1 MDIKKKERA
10 ANFLLLVVAIIW
22 GGGFVA
28 GKMALT
34 GLSPAAIL
42 LYRFSMAA
50 LLCGICFFGRI
61 RRTPKDTM
69 VKGCLIGA
77 LQMAAQ
83 VVQLVGLQ
91 YTTAAKQ
98 SFLCTAYVALVPF
111 LSWIVLRKRPQPK
124 AFLAGF
130 IALAGIGLISLRGSL
145 NIGFGDGM
153 SLGFAALF
161 GLQIVLVG
169 RFVGKDADS
178 IQLSFFQFLTASV
191 IAGAACVI
199 RGDSLIP
206 VGGESL
212 AGILYLGILNTF
224 VAMAGQ
230 NVGQKYTRDTT
241 ASLIISLESLFGFTF
256 SVLYYHEKLE
266 WRMLAGGALCFAAI
280 LINTAQGKFS
290 FINNGKKRT

>member
-1 MDIKKKERA
+1 MNKKERA
-10 ANFLLLVVAIIW
+10 ANLLLLIVAIIW

-34 GLSPAAIL
+34 GLSPTGVL

-50 LLCGICFFGRI
+50 LLCGICFFR
-61 RRTPKDTM
+61 RVCRTPKETAI
-69 VKGCLIGA
+69 KGCMIGA

-83 VVQLVGLQ
+83 AVQLVGLQ

-111 LSWIVLRKRPQPK
+111 LSWMVLRERPQPK

-130 IALAGIGLISLRGSL
+130 IALAGIGFISLRGSFE
-145 NIGFGDGM
+145 IGFGDGM
-153 SLGFAALF
+153 SLGFAVLF

-191 IAGAACVI
+191 IAGAACLV
-199 RGDSLIP
+199 RGESLIP
-206 VGGESL
+206 VGWESL
-212 AGILYLGILNTF
+212 SGLLYLGILNTF
-224 VAMAGQ
+224 VAMVGQ

-256 SVLYYHEKLE
+256 SVLYYHDQLE
-266 WRMLAGGALCFAAI
+266 WRMLTGGALCFAAI
-280 LINTAQGKFS
+280 LINTVQDKFS
-290 FINNGKKRT
+290 FANHRKK

>member
-1 MDIKKKERA
+1 MDMKKKERA
-10 ANFLLLVVAIIW
+10 ANLLLLAVAIVW

-34 GLSPAAIL
+34 GLNPAPVL
-42 LYRFSMAA
+42 LYRFSMAT
-50 LLCGICFFGRI
+50 LLCGICFCRRI
-61 RRTPKDTM
+61 RSTPKVTA

-83 VVQLVGLQ
+83 AVQLVGLQ
-91 YTTAAKQ
+91 YTTPAKQ

-130 IALAGIGLISLRGSL
+130 IALAGIGLISLRGSFD
-145 NIGFGDGM
+145 IGFGDGM

-169 RFVGKDADS
+169 RFVGNDADS

-191 IAGAACVI
+191 IAGTACLMS
-199 RGDSLIP
+199 GESLIP
-206 VGGESL
+206 IGWESL
-212 AGILYLGILNTF
+212 SGIMYLGILNTF

-256 SVLYYHEKLE
+256 SVLYYHEQLE
-266 WRMLAGGALCFAAI
+266 WRMLAGGVLCFAAI
-280 LINTAQGKFS
+280 LVNTTQGKFS
-290 FINNGKKRT
+290 FTNHRKK

>member
-50 LLCGICFFGRI
+50 LLCGICFFSRI
-61 RRTPKDTM
+61 RCTPRDTV

-111 LSWIVLRKRPQPK
+111 ISWVVLRRRPKPK
-124 AFLAGF
+124 AFIAGF
-130 IALAGIGLISLRGSL
+130 IALAGIGLISLRGSFEVGL
-145 NIGFGDGM
+145 GDGM

-212 AGILYLGILNTF
+212 AGILYLGIINTF

-256 SVLYYHEKLE
+256 SVLYYHEQLE

>member
-1 MDIKKKERA
+1 MNMKKKERA
-10 ANFLLLVVAIIW
+10 ANFLLLVAIIW

-34 GLSPAAIL
+34 GLGTAAVL
-42 LYRFSMAA
+42 LYRFSMAT
-50 LLCGICFFGRI
+50 LLCGMCFFGRI
-61 RRTPKDTM
+61 SRTPRDTAI
-69 VKGCLIGA
+69 KGCMIGA

-83 VVQLVGLQ
+83 AVQLVGLQ

-111 LSWIVLRKRPQPK
+111 LSWVVLRKRPQPK

-191 IAGAACVI
+191 IAGAACLV
-199 RGDSLIP
+199 RGESLLP
-206 VGGESL
+206 MGGESL

-230 NVGQKYTRDTT
+230 NVGQKYTSDTT
-241 ASLIISLESLFGFTF
+241 ASLIISLESLFGFAF
-256 SVLYYHEKLE
+256 SVLYYHEQLE

-280 LINTAQGKFS
+280 LINTTQGKFS
-290 FINNGKKRT
+290 FANHRKK

>member
-1 MDIKKKERA
+1 MNKKERA
-10 ANFLLLVVAIIW
+10 ANLLLLIVAIIW

-42 LYRFSMAA
+42 MYRFSMAT
-50 LLCGICFFGRI
+50 LLCGMCFFRRI
-61 RRTPKDTM
+61 SRTTRDTAI
-69 VKGCLIGA
+69 KGCMIGA

-83 VVQLVGLQ
+83 AVQLVGLQ

-111 LSWIVLRKRPQPK
+111 LSWMVLRERPQPK
-124 AFLAGF
+124 AFMAGF
-130 IALAGIGLISLRGSL
+130 IALAGIGFISLRGSFE
-145 NIGFGDGM
+145 IGFGDGM
-153 SLGFAALF
+153 SLGFAVLF

-169 RFVGKDADS
+169 RFVGNDADS

-191 IAGAACVI
+191 IAGAAC
-199 RGDSLIP
+199 LI
-206 VGGESL
+206 GGESVIPAGGESV
-212 AGILYLGILNTF
+212 AGIMYLGILNTF

-256 SVLYYHEKLE
+256 SVLYYHEQLE
-266 WRMLAGGALCFAAI
+266 WRLLAGGALCFAAI
-280 LINTAQGKFS
+280 LINTTQGKFS
-290 FINNGKKRT
+290 FANHRKKRT

>member
-1 MDIKKKERA
+1 MDTRKKERA
-10 ANFLLLVVAIIW
+10 ANLLLLLVAIIW

-61 RRTPKDTM
+61 RHTPKDTM
-69 VKGCLIGA
+69 VKGCMIGV

-83 VVQLVGLQ
+83 AVQLIGLQ
-91 YTTAAKQ
+91 YTTPAKQ

-124 AFLAGF
+124 ALLAGF
-130 IALAGIGLISLRGSL
+130 IALAGIGLISLRGSF

-153 SLGFAALF
+153 SLGFAVLF

-169 RFVGKDADS
+169 RFVGNDADS

-191 IAGAACVI
+191 IAGAACLMS
-199 RGDSLIP
+199 GESMIP
-206 VGGESL
+206 VGGESM
-212 AGILYLGILNTF
+212 AGILYLGVLNTF

-256 SVLYYHEKLE
+256 STLYYHEQMD
-266 WRMLAGGALCFAAI
+266 WRMLTGGALCFAAI
-280 LINTAQGKFS
+280 LINTAERKNLL
-290 FINNGKKRT
+290 IKK

>member
-1 MDIKKKERA
+1 MKKKERA
-10 ANFLLLVVAIIW
+10 ANLLLLIVAIIW

-50 LLCGICFFGRI
+50 LLCGICFFDRI
-61 RRTPKDTM
+61 RRTPRDTM
-69 VKGCLIGA
+69 VKGCMIGA

-111 LSWIVLRKRPQPK
+111 ISWVVLRRRPQPK
-124 AFLAGF
+124 AFIAGF
-130 IALAGIGLISLRGSL
+130 IALAGIGFISLRGSFE
-145 NIGFGDGM
+145 IGFGDGM

-191 IAGAACVI
+191 IAGAACIVS
-199 RGDSLIP
+199 GDSLIP

-256 SVLYYHEKLE
+256 SVLYYHEQLE
-266 WRMLAGGALCFAAI
+266 WRMLAGGALCFVAI
-280 LINTAQGKFS
+280 LINTADRKNFLL
-290 FINNGKKRT
+290 NHRKKRYK

>member
-1 MDIKKKERA
+1 MKKKERA
-10 ANFLLLVVAIIW
+10 ANFLLLLVAIIW

-34 GLSPAAIL
+34 GLGTAAVL
-42 LYRFSMAA
+42 LYRFSMAT
-50 LLCGICFFGRI
+50 LLCGMCFFGRI
-61 RRTPKDTM
+61 SRTPRDTAI
-69 VKGCLIGA
+69 KGCMIGA

-83 VVQLVGLQ
+83 AVQLVGLQ

-98 SFLCTAYVALVPF
+98 SFLCTAYVVLVPF
-111 LSWIVLRKRPQPK
+111 LSWMVLRKRPQPK

-130 IALAGIGLISLRGSL
+130 IALAGIGLICLRGSL

-169 RFVGKDADS
+169 IFVGKDADS

-191 IAGAACVI
+191 IAGAACLV
-199 RGDSLIP
+199 RGESLLP
-206 VGGESL
+206 MGGESL

-230 NVGQKYTRDTT
+230 NVGQKYTSDTT
-241 ASLIISLESLFGFTF
+241 ASLIISLESLFGFAF
-256 SVLYYHEKLE
+256 SVLYYHEQLE

-280 LINTAQGKFS
+280 LINTTQGKFS
-290 FINNGKKRT
+290 FANHRKK